1 MELTCGL
8 RDGVSGNGTG
18 KRHMVMGTAKLE
30 ASWLSFLPVRDRML
44 LRGRGEQGKKRDNKD
59 TKKQHITLKWLYRDS
74 VSRKEPNP
82 DKPHI
87 GCSVSTLTSLSMS
100 VFSFWFFKII
110 FDLWKWH
117 YFLKI
122 IVFYFIE
129 KQKGANRSLQRTAMI
144 TASHAY
150 LVTRSKNIKKKKKWH
165 VFSGSPIRLQ
175 RKSVKATLTPLIKSI
190 AGQPCRSNHLGGQI
204 TMLCSRNKKER
215 MAGAVKDESNF
226 KLVRAQYRDDTSET
240 CFSQ

>member
-1 MELTCGL
+1 MSPLLHHWACLFFLFDFLKLFLTYE
-8 RDGVSGNGTG
+8 SG
-18 KRHMVMGTAKLE
+18 
-30 ASWLSFLPVRDRML
+30 
-44 LRGRGEQGKKRDNKD
+44 
-59 TKKQHITLKWLYRDS
+59 I
-74 VSRKEPNP
+74 
-82 DKPHI
+82 
-87 GCSVSTLTSLSMS
+87 TSL
-100 VFSFWFFKII
+100 K
-110 FDLWKWH
+110 L
-117 YFLKI
+117 L
-122 IVFYFIE
+122 FYFIE

-165 VFSGSPIRLQ
+165 VFSGSPVRLQ

>member
-87 GCSVSTLTSLSMS
+87 GCSVSTLTSLSIC
-100 VFSFWFFKII
+100 FFILLDFFK
-110 FDLWKWH
+110 L
-117 YFLKI
+117 FLT
-122 IVFYFIE
+122 YE
-129 KQKGANRSLQRTAMI
+129 SGI
-144 TASHAY
+144 TS
-150 LVTRSKNIKKKKKWH
+150 
-165 VFSGSPIRLQ
+165 F
-175 RKSVKATLTPLIKSI
+175 
-190 AGQPCRSNHLGGQI
+190 
-204 TMLCSRNKKER
+204 
-215 MAGAVKDESNF
+215 F
-226 KLVRAQYRDDTSET
+226 
-240 CFSQ
+240 